1 MDDTRLD
8 KLNWRDE
15 RAEKWKA
22 IKVFLYGKFSFWRS
36 EKEEELEVKED
47 GRNHRKAHPWRFP

>member
-8 KLNWRDE
+8 KLNWRNE

-22 IKVFLYGKFSFWRS
+22 IKAFLHGKFSFWRS
-36 EKEEELEVKED
+36 DKEEALEVKEE
-47 GRNHRKAHPWRFP
+47 